1 MRVVIAEDN
10 ALLREGLILLVTSA
24 GHEVAAVAGTGPE
37 VLPALLEQHPDVAVL
52 DVRMPPGFRDEGL
65 RAALAAREK
74 IPNLPVL
81 VLSQYVEESYAAEL
95 LRGGNSGIGYLLK
108 DRVGRVDEF
117 LDALERVAAGGTAL
131 DPEVVTELLIRRRD
145 SPLDSLTP
153 REREV
158 LKLMAEGH
166 DNTTIA
172 RTLVVTERAV
182 SKHIGNVFLKLGLP
196 PSDSGH
202 RRVLAVLTYLKNP
215 STAV

>member
-1 MRVVIAEDN
+1 VLLAEDN
-10 ALLREGLILLVTSA
+10 ALLREGLVLLLTSA
-24 GHEVAAVAGTGPE
+24 GHEVVAVVGSGPE
-37 VLPALLEQHPDVAVL
+37 VLPALLEHRPDVAVL

-65 RAALAAREK
+65 RAALEARER
-74 IPNLPVL
+74 IPGLPVL

-95 LRGGNSGIGYLLK
+95 LSVGASGVGYLLK
-108 DRVGRVDEF
+108 DRIGRVDEF
-117 LDALERVAAGGTAL
+117 LDALDRVAVGGTAL
-131 DPEVVTELLIRRRD
+131 DPEVVTELLNRRRN

-172 RTLVVTERAV
+172 KTLVVTERAV
-182 SKHIGNVFLKLGLP
+182 SKHIGNVFLKLSLP

-202 RRVLAVLTYLKNP
+202 RRVLAVLAYLQN
-215 STAV
+215 V